1 MSSSS
6 RPPNTSDGDDGL
18 EVATLAD
25 GSSRPNRRRPRWRV
39 FRFLAVVVLAI
50 VLTCL
55 VLVLARDHQEPI
67 STQRISTHPPPYVFV
82 WQHPAPGNL
91 TPQQA
96 FDQEARV
103 WHFDGAT
110 ITESPPVGALWI
122 AQTNDAALAL
132 ALLGPGP
139 RDREH
144 LAVILLERTGGA
156 TGTWSGDWQ
165 MPPEGEPCSAASGY
179 CMQIV
184 EHTPTHQIT
193 GFGTVSDVGGASD
206 IYVRFA
212 EPLTSP
218 AQGGLFDGARFATAS
233 RTPTDEPTASL
244 VILGP
249 NGQAEVDAA
258 ADWLAAQP

>member
-1 MSSSS
+1 MRTSSSPTRS
-6 RPPNTSDGDDGL
+6 NGGDDGL
-18 EVATLAD
+18 EVASLAE
-25 GSSRPNRRRPRWRV
+25 GSSRPNRRRARRLA
-39 FRFLAVVVLAI
+39 FGLLAV
-50 VLTCL
+50 CL
-55 VLVLARDHQEPI
+55 VLAGVAGATLAWMHTRPHDI
-67 STQRISTHPPPYVFV
+67 STRFPPYLFV
-82 WQHPAPGNL
+82 WEHPAPGNL

-96 FDQEARV
+96 YELEGRV
-103 WHFDGAT
+103 VHTDDGGLTPA
-110 ITESPPVGALWI
+110 PAALWV
-122 AQTNDAALAL
+122 AQTTDAALAL

-156 TGTWSGDWQ
+156 TGTWSGDWR

-179 CMQIV
+179 CVQII

-193 GFGTVSDVGGASD
+193 GFGSVSDVGGASD

-212 EPLTSP
+212 EPLTSSP
-218 AQGGLFDGARFATAS
+218 QGGLFDGARFAAAS

-249 NGQAEVDAA
+249 NSQAEVDAA
-258 ADWLAAQP
+258 AAWLASQP